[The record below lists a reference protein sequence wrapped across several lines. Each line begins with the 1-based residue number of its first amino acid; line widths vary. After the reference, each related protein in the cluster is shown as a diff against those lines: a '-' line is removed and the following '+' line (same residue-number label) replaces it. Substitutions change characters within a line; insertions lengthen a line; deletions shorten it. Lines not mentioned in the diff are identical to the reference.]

1 MLGIIVFVVSSVGVL
16 SQRLPRWCRGGA
28 EVLPLV
34 ACNSRLLWL
43 SPAIAVAWAIAFA
56 SLLGLGYCRGFRLR
70 LLWPAIAFASL
81 LGLGYC
87 RGALLRAI
95 YGCKVREFFEET
107 QEKMAHIALFC
118 ADARHFVCTSLH
130 FLVNSGHDA
139 RLRLL
144 LRCVCG
150 VVDCGGMRCKTSLAA
165 SAGDERGTLCVGGMA
180 TGSGVIAS
188 CWLWP
193 ISRCSSR
200 DSVVLAFWP

>member
-16 SQRLPRWCRGGA
+16 SQLSPRCCRRVA

-34 ACNSRLLWL
+34 ACYCLWL
-43 SPAIAVAWAIAFA
+43 SPAIACA
-56 SLLGLGYCRGFRLR
+56 SLLGLGYCRGV
-70 LLWPAIAFASL
+70 
-81 LGLGYC
+81 
-87 RGALLRAI
+87 LLRAI

-144 LRCVCG
+144 LRCVCVWWG
-150 VVDCGGMRCKTSLAA
+150 VWWDEMQNVPRCI
-165 SAGDERGTLCVGGMA
+165 GWR
-180 TGSGVIAS
+180 
-188 CWLWP
+188 
-193 ISRCSSR
+193 
-200 DSVVLAFWP
+200 